1 MAGADNTR
9 DAGGGVRLARSH
21 RWRAAAWLLAG
32 LHLLT
37 SCYAW
42 VPVSPS
48 VAPGA
53 PLSLELT
60 DEGRLAHTA
69 ALGPG
74 VLRAG
79 GVLTRMDGDRYVL
92 DVGTVKPIRGPELP
106 VSGISVSFGPRDVT
120 DVRIRTLSRK
130 RTGIVIGTAVA
141 IVAAFLIG
149 KGFSSGSTPA
159 DDKGPPGGPDQ

>member
-1 MAGADNTR
+1 MAGGVNTHSAR
-9 DAGGGVRLARSH
+9 GGVGLARSH
-21 RWRAAAWLLAG
+21 RWRAAAGLLAG
-32 LHLLT
+32 LHLFS

-60 DEGRLAHTA
+60 DEGRLAHAA

-74 VLRAG
+74 VVRAG

-120 DVRIRTLSRK
+120 DVRIRTLSRR
-130 RTGIVIGTAVA
+130 RTG
-141 IVAAFLIG
+141 
-149 KGFSSGSTPA
+149 
-159 DDKGPPGGPDQ
+159 